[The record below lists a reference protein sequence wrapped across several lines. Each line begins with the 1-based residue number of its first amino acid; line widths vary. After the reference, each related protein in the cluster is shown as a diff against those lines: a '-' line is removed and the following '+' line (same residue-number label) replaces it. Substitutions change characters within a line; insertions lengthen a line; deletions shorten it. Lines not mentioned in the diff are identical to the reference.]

1 MRASMLIAVG
11 TSSTMPTMAV
21 SCSRR
26 APSHS
31 QNRLSVPCR
40 IERTTALEPRSA

>member
-1 MRASMLIAVG
+1 MRTSMLIAVG
-11 TSSTMPTMAV
+11 TSSTMLTSAV
-21 SCSRR
+21 SCSRM

-40 IERTTALEPRSA
+40 IERTTAPDPRSA